1 MIKKIT
7 LLFLAFL
14 MVGFSTPVN
23 AQKKKKK
30 KGKQEQTTPKKEKDA
45 YKDIVKKCVKSEGL
59 FTLYTDTV
67 TGKSYLEINKDQ
79 LDKEYIYFSYIENG
93 LLDAGYFRGAYRG
106 SQIIKFRKNYENIEV
121 IKKNTAF
128 YYNPDSPLSKSK
140 NANIN
145 EPILISEKIA
155 ATSKDKNTY
164 LLDGDAI
171 FLSEKFQMVKPP
183 SNPKRPS
190 FLGNLSKTK
199 TKVIKIK
206 NYPKNTDVIVNYVY
220 DNKNPKR
227 RGSSATTDP
236 RSVTLTYQHS
246 ILELPD
252 NDFKPRRD
260 DARVGYFMTAVNDMT
275 TFDSAP
281 YRDMIHRWNLVKKD
295 PNAELSEPV
304 KPITWWIENTTPYE
318 FRDILV
324 EAVERWNIAFEKIGF
339 KNAMVAKIQPDD
351 ADWDAGDIRYNVL
364 RWTSSPNPPFGGY
377 GPSFV
382 NPETGEILGA
392 DVMLEFVSVSNRLFK
407 SEVFETASLM
417 ATSQEEMQEIANNQD
432 YCNMGTCMQH
442 NLAFGMGAIE
452 ALDLGEAV
460 KKDIVKQTLY
470 RLVLH
475 EVGHTLGLTHN
486 MRASTLQTPE
496 DIKNKDKIAKEGLC
510 NSVMEYPSINF
521 ALNPEDQTAYYDQNP
536 GAYDMWAI
544 EYGYSPAA
552 DNEQAEEKRL
562 NEILKRSSEPNLM
575 YGNDADDMRATGWGM
590 DPDVNIFDLSSDP
603 VAYGIERCELV
614 NKTIPKLSEKFIKD
628 DQSYQELLK
637 AFLTMTGE
645 YGVQLRIMSRQIGGV
660 HFDRSLPGQNT
671 DKAPLTPVDET
682 HQKAAMKALTKYA
695 FAPDVLSYSPELYT
709 HLFPQRRGFSHFG
722 SGQDPKIQERIL
734 AIQKAPINHILNRNV
749 LQRIINSEN
758 YGNTYTADE
767 VMSDLTK
774 AIFSKDL
781 RSKVNVT
788 RQNLQVY
795 YVQQLIAMN
804 DAKSRHNNQAKSLS
818 NLELNKIKRMMKSA
832 SSPDG
837 MTKAHRAYI
846 IQLIEDYQEKK

>member
-1 MIKKIT
+1 MKKIT
-7 LLFLAFL
+7 LFLFVLLSFGL
-14 MVGFSTPVN
+14 STDAH

-30 KGKQEQTTPKKEKDA
+30 KGKSEQAAPKKKDPFN
-45 YKDIVKKCVKSEGL
+45 DIVKKCVKSEGL
-59 FTLYTDTV
+59 FTMYTDTV
-67 TGKSYLEINKDQ
+67 TGKSYFEVKDDQ
-79 LDKEYIYFSYIENG
+79 LGKEFIYFSYIENG
-93 LLDAGYFRGAYRG
+93 LLDAGSFRGAYRG
-106 SQIIKFRKNYENIEV
+106 SKVIKFRKNYENIEV
-121 IKKNTAF
+121 TEKNTDF
-128 YYNPDSPLSKSK
+128 YYDKNSPLSRASH
-140 NANIN
+140 ANIN

-155 ATSKDKNTY
+155 ATSKDKKTY
-164 LLDGDAI
+164 LLDGNAI

-190 FLGNLSKTK
+190 FLGGLSKSK
-199 TKVIKIK
+199 SKVVKIN
-206 NYPKNTDVIVNYVY
+206 NYPQNTDVIVDYVY
-220 DNKNPKR
+220 DNKNPR
-227 RGSSATTDP
+227 RGGSSAATDP
-236 RSVTLTYQHS
+236 RSVTIKYQHS
-246 ILELPD
+246 LLEMPD

-260 DARVGYFMTAVNDMT
+260 DARMGYFMTQVNDMT
-275 TFDSAP
+275 SFDAAP
-281 YRDMIHRWNLVKKD
+281 YRDMIHRWNLVKKNPD
-295 PNAELSEPV
+295 AELSEPV
-304 KPITWWIENTTPYE
+304 KPITWWVENTTPYE
-318 FRDILV
+318 FRDIIV

-407 SEVFETASLM
+407 SQVFETASLM
-417 ATSQEEMQEIANNQD
+417 ETTQEEMEEISANQN
-432 YCNMGTCMQH
+432 YCAMGTCMQH
-442 NLAFGMGAIE
+442 NLAFGTGAID
-452 ALDLGEAV
+452 ALDLGEVV

-486 MRASTLQTPE
+486 MRASMLQSPE
-496 DIKNKDKIAKEGLC
+496 DIKNKEKIAKEGLC

-521 ALNPEDQTAYYDQNP
+521 ALNPEEQTAFYDQNP
-536 GAYDMWAI
+536 GAYDLWAI
-544 EYGYSPAA
+544 EYGYSTAL
-552 DNEQAEEKRL
+552 DDEQAEEKRL

-603 VAYGIERCELV
+603 VAYGVDRCELV
-614 NKTIPKLSEKFIKD
+614 NKTIPKLLDKYTNPDK
-628 DQSYQELLK
+628 SYQELLK
-637 AFLTMTGE
+637 AYLTMTGE
-645 YGVQLRIMSRQIGGV
+645 YGNQVRIMSRQIGGV

-671 DKAPLTPVDET
+671 TKAPLTPVSEAK
-682 HQKAAMKALTKYA
+682 QKAAMNALTKYA
-695 FAPDVLSYSPELYT
+695 FAPDILSFSPELYT

-722 SGQDPKIQERIL
+722 RGQDPKLQERIL
-734 AIQKAPINHILNRNV
+734 AIQKSPINHILNPNV
-749 LQRIINSEN
+749 IQRIINSEN

-767 VMSDLTK
+767 VLADLTK
-774 AIFSKDL
+774 AIFLADVK
-781 RSKVNVT
+781 SKVNVT

-804 DAKSRHNNQAKSLS
+804 GEKSKHTYQAKSLS

-837 MTKAHRAYI
+837 LTKAHRAYI
-846 IQLIEDYQEKK
+846 LQLIADYQEK